1 MSRVIICDRCKAVI
15 PPGGKIGKISLTWTI
30 TANGD
35 PDPEERNPY
44 DALDFCEVCM
54 DSIREM
60 IEDEPKKPKAAEPVK
75 MRGSRIDAGKIMALW
90 KTGTWTLEKIAEEC
104 KCSVTT
110 VQRVIKEEN
119 KKK

>member
-1 MSRVIICDRCKAVI
+1 MSRVTICDRCGAVI
-15 PPGGKIGKISLTWTI
+15 PPDGKIGKISWIITI
-30 TANGD
+30 NGENQ
-35 PDPEERNPY
+35 EESHY
-44 DALDFCEVCM
+44 EGMDFCEVCM
-54 DSIREM
+54 NAIRET
-60 IEDEPKKPKAAEPVK
+60 IGGKPKAAEPVK